1 MRFAVL
7 GPLSV
12 RAADG
17 TAVPVPG
24 ERCRAVLAVLLW
36 HANRPVPVS
45 VLTEAVWHGAPPDSA
60 ASNLQTYVSR
70 LRRLLPAVSL
80 THAYGAYRLTVP
92 DDELDLSVYAARV
105 EAGRAALAAGDAAA
119 AAAGLRAALGLW
131 RDRPLVDVDVPLL
144 EPDADALEDDRL
156 AVVEDCMEAELAG
169 GRHADLVGELQA
181 LVGKHPLRE
190 RLRGQ
195 LLRAL
200 AASGRTA
207 EALEA
212 YARARDEL
220 ADALG
225 TEPGPQL
232 RELHTRILRGE
243 IVAAPAPRPTLTPA
257 SVCQLPAQVPDFTGR
272 RDELAALTAL
282 LSAATDTVPVAV
294 VTGTPGGGK
303 TALAVRAA
311 HSVRAHYP
319 DGQLFTHL
327 AGGSGRPRDP
337 ADILAELLR
346 ALGVA
351 GPSLPDG
358 LAERA
363 AAYRSLLAGR
373 RVLVV
378 LDDATDAAQVRP
390 LLPGTPGSAVL
401 VTGRR
406 QLPGLSGH
414 AHPVRLGPLGAA
426 EARAMLAAAVGADR
440 LAAEPEATDRILAA
454 CGRLP
459 LALRV
464 AGARLADR
472 PDWAVETLADRLDD
486 EQRRL
491 DELAVDDVEVRASLS
506 LSYAGLA
513 APVRRGLRLLA
524 LLDPVTVADWS
535 IAALLGG
542 ADPTAEHGEASEAD
556 TDRVVGALL
565 AANLLDPVGRDR
577 AGQPRYRLHDLLRTY
592 GRERARTEDPVEARR
607 AAIRR
612 LFHRA
617 ATLTVLADEGVPRQ
631 EPVPRLPDDPP
642 APTATG
648 PLVHR
653 IRRDPRAFLDA
664 ERANLIA
671 AAIHVAGQGRTGQA
685 AWFAGHLHPQ
695 LWLDGRTED
704 LIRLHTAIRDA
715 AGATG
720 DEPARLRTEYL
731 LGRVLTRRGEH
742 DAALRAV
749 TRCEHEAER
758 LGLTHLFACC
768 LATRGHLLRS
778 TATDADDSLGY
789 ARRAVELFAE
799 LGDRAAA
806 TAAQR
811 ELALAL
817 NRAGRSDEAFAV
829 LEQAVAGARELADPA
844 LQALVLNGYGVWSM
858 GAGRY
863 AQAREAG
870 LECLAAL
877 RRLDDRV
884 GGLQAQCQIGLADL
898 ALGHHDEAVRRFA
911 SARAD
916 ALAYGDAEI
925 AAFGTVVVATSWIAD
940 GRPDESVPV
949 LERCVRTFRE
959 LSQPRRVAQGL
970 RVLAA
975 AYDALDRAADAERA
989 RAEAAGLDGYDGTGA
1004 PRTLSTRLLLRLAAG
1019 NTTD

>member
-12 RAADG
+12 RDADG

-45 VLTEAVWHGAPPDSA
+45 VLTEAVWRGTPPDSA
-60 ASNLQTYVSR
+60 TSNLQTYVSR
-70 LRRLLPAVSL
+70 LRRLLPTVTL

-92 DDELDLSVYAARV
+92 DDALDVSVYAARV
-105 EAGRAALAAGDAAA
+105 AAGRAALADGDAATA
-119 AAAGLRAALGLW
+119 AAALRAALGLW

-144 EPDADALEDDRL
+144 EPEADALEDDRL
-156 AVVEDCMEAELAG
+156 TVVEDCMEAELAG

-207 EALEA
+207 EALDA
-212 YARARDEL
+212 YARAREEL
-220 ADALG
+220 ADSLG
-225 TEPGPQL
+225 VEPGPEL
-232 RELHTRILRGE
+232 RELHARILRGE
-243 IVAAPAPRPTLTPA
+243 LPGAPARPAAMPA
-257 SVCQLPAQVPDFTGR
+257 PVYQLPAQVPDFTGR
-272 RDELAALTAL
+272 GDEVTALTGL
-282 LSAATDTVPVAV
+282 LTAATDTVPVAV
-294 VTGTPGGGK
+294 VTGTPGSGK
-303 TALAVRAA
+303 TALAVRVGHA
-311 HSVRAHYP
+311 VRRQFP
-319 DGQLFTHL
+319 DGQLFVHL
-327 AGGSGRPRDP
+327 AGGSSRPREP
-337 ADILAELLR
+337 AAVLAELLR
-346 ALGVA
+346 ALGVS
-351 GPSLPDG
+351 GPQLPDE

-363 AAYRSLLAGR
+363 AAYRSLLADR

-378 LDDATDAAQVRP
+378 LDDASDAAQVRP
-390 LLPGTPGSAVL
+390 LLPGSPGSAVL

-406 QLPGLSGH
+406 QLPGLTGH
-414 AHPVRLGPLGAA
+414 AHPVRLGPLDAA

-440 LAAEPEATDRILAA
+440 LAAEPAGTDRILAA

-472 PDWAVETLADRLDD
+472 PDWAVATLADRLDD

-491 DELAVDDVEVRASLS
+491 DELAVDDVEVRASLA
-506 LSYAGLA
+506 LSYAGLP

-535 IAALLGG
+535 VAALLGG
-542 ADPTAEHGEASEAD
+542 ADPAAEHGEASDAD

-592 GRERARTEDPVEARR
+592 GRERARAEDPVEARR

-642 APTATG
+642 APAATG
-648 PLVHR
+648 PLAR
-653 IRRDPRAFLDA
+653 LIRRDPRAFLDS

-671 AAIHVAGQGRTGQA
+671 AAIHVAEAGRTGQA

-704 LIRLHTAIRDA
+704 LIRLHAAIRDA
-715 AGATG
+715 AAAAG
-720 DEPARLRTEYL
+720 DEPARLRAEYL

-749 TRCEHEAER
+749 TRCQHEAER
-758 LGLTHLFACC
+758 LGLAHLLACC

-778 TATDADDSLGY
+778 TATDADGSLGY
-789 ARRAVELFAE
+789 ARRAVELFDE
-799 LGDRAAA
+799 LGDRAAR

-817 NRAGRSDEAFAV
+817 NRAGASDAAFAV

-870 LECLAAL
+870 VECLAAL

-884 GGLQAQCQIGLADL
+884 GALQALCQIGLADL

-925 AAFGTVVVATSWIAD
+925 AAFGTLVVATSWIAD

-949 LERCVRTFRE
+949 LERCVHTFRE
-959 LSQPRRVAQGL
+959 LAQPRRVAQGL

-975 AYDALDRAADAERA
+975 AYDAVGRTDDAERA
-989 RAEAAGLDGYDGTGA
+989 RDEAAGLDGYDGTGA

-1019 NTTD
+1019 VTTD

>member
-1 MRFAVL
+1 MRFSVL

-12 RAADG
+12 RSADG
-17 TAVPVPG
+17 AVVEVPG

-45 VLTEAVWHGAPPDSA
+45 VLTEAVWQGSPPDSA

-70 LRRLLPAVSL
+70 LRRLLPGVDL
-80 THAYGAYRLTVP
+80 THAYGAYRLMVP
-92 DDELDLSVYAARV
+92 DDELDLSIYAARV
-105 EAGRAALAAGDAAA
+105 AAGRAALARGEAAA

-131 RDRPLVDVDVPLL
+131 RDRPLVDVPVPLL

-156 AVVEDCMEAELAG
+156 GVVEDCMEAELAG
-169 GRHADLVGELQA
+169 GRHGDLVGELHA

-207 EALEA
+207 EALDA
-212 YARARDEL
+212 YARTRDEL

-225 TEPGPQL
+225 IEPGAEL
-232 RELHTRILRGE
+232 RDLHTRILRGE
-243 IVAAPAPRPTLTPA
+243 VATPDLRPSTAPAP
-257 SVCQLPAQVPDFTGR
+257 VCQLPAQVPDFTGR
-272 RDELAALTAL
+272 RDEVTTLTGLLTA
-282 LSAATDTVPVAV
+282 ATGVVDVAV
-294 VTGTPGGGK
+294 VTGTPGSGK
-303 TALAVRAA
+303 TALAVRVA
-311 HSVRAHYP
+311 HAVRRHFP
-319 DGQLFTHL
+319 DGQLFAHL
-327 AGGSGRPRDP
+327 AGGSSRPRDP
-337 ADILAELLR
+337 ADVLAELLR
-346 ALGVA
+346 ALGMS
-351 GPSLPDG
+351 GPTLPDG
-358 LAERA
+358 LDERA
-363 AAYRSLLAGR
+363 AAFRSLLADR

-378 LDDATDAAQVRP
+378 LDDAADPAQVRP
-390 LLPGTPGSAVL
+390 LLPGTAGSAVL

-406 QLPGLSGH
+406 QFPGLSGH
-414 AHPVRLGPLGAA
+414 AHPVRLGPLTAA
-426 EARAMLAAAVGADR
+426 EAEAMLARVVGADR
-440 LAAEPEATDRILAA
+440 LAAEPDATAQVLAA

-459 LALRV
+459 LAVRV
-464 AGARLADR
+464 AGARLAER
-472 PDWAVETLADRLDD
+472 TDWAVETLAARLAD

-491 DELAVDDVEVRASLS
+491 DELAVDDVEVRASLA

-542 ADPTAEHGEASEAD
+542 PDPTAGAGEATDTD

-577 AGQPRYRLHDLLRTY
+577 AGQPRYRLHDLLRVY
-592 GRERARTEDPVEARR
+592 GRERARAEDPADQRR
-607 AAIRR
+607 AALHR

-617 ATLTVLADEGVPRQ
+617 ATLTVIADEGVPRQ

-642 APTATG
+642 PPTATG
-648 PLVHR
+648 PLVTR

-671 AAIHVAGQGRTGQA
+671 AAIHVAGQGRTGEA

-704 LIRLHTAIRDA
+704 LIRLHTAIRDEAAA
-715 AGATG
+715 AGDAY
-720 DEPARLRTEYL
+720 ARLRAEYL
-731 LGRVLTRRGEH
+731 LGRVWTRRGEH
-742 DAALRAV
+742 DSALRAA
-749 TRCEHEAER
+749 TRCQEEAER
-758 LGLTHLFACC
+758 LGLRHLLACC

-778 TATDADDSLGY
+778 TATDAEGSLGY
-789 ARRAVELFAE
+789 ARRAVELFGE
-799 LGDRAAA
+799 LGDRPA
-806 TAAQR
+806 TAAAER

-817 NRAGRSDEAFAV
+817 NRAGRSDEAFTV
-829 LEQAVAGARELADPA
+829 LERAVAGARELADPA
-844 LQALVLNGYGVWSM
+844 LSALVLNGYGVALM

-863 AQAREAG
+863 AEARGAG
-870 LECLAAL
+870 EECLDAL

-884 GGLQAQCQIGLADL
+884 GSLQAICQIGLADL

-911 SARAD
+911 EARAE
-916 ALAYGDAEI
+916 ALAHDDAEI
-925 AAFGTVVVATSWIAD
+925 AAFGTLVVAASWIAA
-940 GRPDESVPV
+940 GRADESVPV
-949 LERCVRTFRE
+949 VERCVRTFRE
-959 LSQPRRVAQGL
+959 LTQPRRVAQGL

-975 AYDALDRAADAERA
+975 AYEAVGRPDDAATA
-989 RAEAAGLDGYDGTGA
+989 RGEAAGLDGYDGTGA

-1019 NTTD
+1019 TTAD